1 MVGGQ
6 GAVSAHTMVAHGAHA
21 CVGTESVERQ
31 CVLKAA
37 RKKER
42 ARSAT
47 TSTKRVFIQLLCL
60 LAVSC
65 SMGMC
70 VLSGGLFD
78 MIVRSVRR
86 GNGFA
91 WRFETYP
98 RKI

>member
-1 MVGGQ
+1 MVEGQ

-37 RKKER
+37 RK
-42 ARSAT
+42 RSAGAERNH

-78 MIVRSVRR
+78 MLVRR
-86 GNGFA
+86 V
-91 WRFETYP
+91 RF
-98 RKI
+98 